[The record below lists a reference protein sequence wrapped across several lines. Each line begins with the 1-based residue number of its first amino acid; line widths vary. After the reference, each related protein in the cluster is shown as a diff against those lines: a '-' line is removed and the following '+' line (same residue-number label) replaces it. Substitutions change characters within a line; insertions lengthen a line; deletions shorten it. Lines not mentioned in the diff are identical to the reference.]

1 MQIFLKDYVL
11 ILSKYAALT
20 MLTSSI
26 SMSLSSAADNC
37 LAFLREVSGFTD
49 FVLTNKTASI
59 ALRLNFVLRTG
70 FIKSNS
76 THDDDRLSIN
86 VSRISFD
93 QWSRQSKRG
102 FKVYRFCSHEQNCI
116 HCSTTQ
122 LLPADSFHQEQ

>member
-11 ILSKYAALT
+11 ILSKYVALT

-26 SMSLSSAADNC
+26 SMSLSSGAYNC

-49 FVLTNKTASI
+49 FALTDKTVST
-59 ALRLNFVLRTG
+59 ALRLDFVLRTG

-86 VSRISFD
+86 VSKLGYD
-93 QWSRQSKRG
+93 
-102 FKVYRFCSHEQNCI
+102 
-116 HCSTTQ
+116 
-122 LLPADSFHQEQ
+122 

>member
-26 SMSLSSAADNC
+26 SMSLRSASTSG
-37 LAFLREVSGFTD
+37 LASLREVSGFTD
-49 FVLTNKTASI
+49 FALTDKTVST
-59 ALRLNFVLRTG
+59 ALRLDFVLRTG

-76 THDDDRLSIN
+76 THDTNRLSIN

-122 LLPADSFHQEQ
+122 LLPVDSFHQEQ

>member
-11 ILSKYAALT
+11 ILSKYADLT

-26 SMSLSSAADNC
+26 SMSLRSASTSG
-37 LAFLREVSGFTD
+37 LASLGEVSGFTD
-49 FVLTNKTASI
+49 FALTDKTVST
-59 ALRLNFVLRTG
+59 ALRLDFV
-70 FIKSNS
+70 KSNS